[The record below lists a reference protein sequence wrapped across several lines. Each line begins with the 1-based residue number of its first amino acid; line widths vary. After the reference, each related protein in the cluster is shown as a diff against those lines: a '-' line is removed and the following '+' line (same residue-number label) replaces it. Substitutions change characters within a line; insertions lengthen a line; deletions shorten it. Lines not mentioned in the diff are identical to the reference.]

1 MTLGRSYWILSL
13 ALVLGSAGCASG
25 EGSSRGGKAGSGGTD
40 GGTAGEAG
48 SGGGTSGS
56 GASSGSGGDDTD
68 GGWLDDICFMHDC
81 ESDEECKGCP
91 SGRNVCDETSNRCVK
106 CVPGEPPDACAD
118 GEVCSQYGT
127 CMPEGMTCPT
137 DAAGEPTVV
146 CATDNDCFACDTMH
160 QVCDTTTSKCVACN
174 DANVYACDPQATCKG
189 GACQD
194 KCPSPCTLDADCAAC
209 GTMVNPG
216 HACNERTRR
225 CGECSASTPCPEG
238 SGTVCGPQG
247 MCIKVCGALDKPKG
261 VCQSDDDCQGC
272 EGDLIACHK
281 PINGGDGRCGVPA
294 SGCSDIPGNFAV
306 LPEPWSQVTNL
317 CSEDG
322 DCSGVSLDLNVGKIL
337 RDLTGLDQI
346 NDAVLPYGM
355 NVCAAASV
363 TVMGEDYACGV
374 CVPCRKDEDCKSI
387 KFDPLVE
394 QAFGPVGSL
403 VAKVLLKMA
412 FGDAPHELNMYC
424 EPVLGDYGVC
434 APCIDF
440 LHECAVSDTTGSGCT
455 SDWECAAGER
465 CTEGKCEEYKRIDC
479 FGGDDCPNGQVCSWN
494 GDGYCCREPFQG
506 TEGCF
511 SDAECVPDVCAYNGT
526 SFFCTPPIACE

>member
-1 MTLGRSYWILSL
+1 
-13 ALVLGSAGCASG
+13 
-25 EGSSRGGKAGSGGTD
+25 
-40 GGTAGEAG
+40 
-48 SGGGTSGS
+48 
-56 GASSGSGGDDTD
+56 
-68 GGWLDDICFMHDC
+68 MHDC

-91 SGRNVCDETSNRCVK
+91 SGRNVCDESSNRCVK

-174 DANVYACDPQATCKG
+174 DANVYACDPQATCKS

-194 KCPSPCTLDADCAAC
+194 KCPSPCTLDEDCAAC

-506 TEGCF
+506 TDGCF